1 MNSYIA
7 DGGSSCVGLRYLEGN
22 GIAAMCV
29 GGAGYMTAGATSI
42 KETMPFRSDAGNF
55 GKV

>member
-42 KETMPFRSDAGNF
+42 KETMPFRSDAGDF